1 VRLLSPG
8 RVVFVATFALYTA
21 YTAPGLYLRDSGEL
35 TTAAFTLGVAHETG
49 FALWCLW
56 VKALTFIPL
65 GEVATRANLSSALAG
80 ATAAWLAFRAVV
92 SLAPGDK
99 AAIAAGVGAA
109 ALTTAGLTMFRAATV
124 AEVYTTAT
132 ATLAAA
138 MILWTRA
145 ARGDR
150 RAGLLLALLGGLSFG
165 LHAEVRLLI
174 GPAAIVLA
182 LVRLRRGD
190 RWPLVAPTALAL
202 GTAVVCYL
210 PLRAAR
216 APAANWANPRTLGGL
231 VAHLAA
237 ARIRRAFAGEMF
249 HDVGAH
255 LAAFVR
261 QTEGQLGL
269 VAILVALGGLAW
281 LLRAP
286 ARRPL
291 GLVLALVLVGDALY
305 SSCLNPMAID
315 DLQVG
320 HPTALAIAIAAGAGM
335 LAAARKLGR
344 AAPWAAGALAVLVT
358 VPAALADVDGKLGL
372 GPEASTWA
380 AAALAQAPPRAL
392 VLVESDDLA
401 ASSSYEQNVAGARPD
416 VTVLVRQIVWDLPE
430 TAARVQRGGNELHA
444 DPRLRHIIDEA
455 LPARA
460 ILWEAGQDPA
470 PLPLEPD
477 VPLYRLR
484 VTPPPLPPARPLAER
499 IEQLLLPA
507 RDPTARRLLSSQL
520 SNLGRLFLQRADLPR
535 ATALFEAARA
545 VRPGDAVAAI
555 DLAVVR
561 ARQGDLLG
569 ALTLVDGVL
578 EREPDRLL
586 ARLNA
591 GRYRLRLGD
600 FDGAARDFAT
610 AQLRAPF
617 DPAPLVG
624 LARVAQAR
632 ADRAGA
638 RRLVQ
643 QAQKLAPDD
652 PEARALGKELDRP

>member
-1 VRLLSPG
+1 M
-8 RVVFVATFALYTA
+8 
-21 YTAPGLYLRDSGEL
+21 
-35 TTAAFTLGVAHETG
+35 AA
-49 FALWCLW
+49 
-56 VKALTFIPL
+56 
-65 GEVATRANLSSALAG
+65 

-92 SLAPGDK
+92 SLGPDEP
-99 AAIAAGVGAA
+99 AAVAAGVGAA
-109 ALTTAGLTMFRAATV
+109 ALTALGLTMFRAATV
-124 AEVYTTAT
+124 AEVYATAT
-132 ATLAAA
+132 AALAAA
-138 MILWTRA
+138 LILWTRA

-150 RAGLLLALLGGLSFG
+150 RAGLLLALLGGLSLG
-165 LHAEVRLLI
+165 LHAQVRLLI

-190 RWPLVAPTALAL
+190 RWPLVAPTAMAL

-216 APAANWANPRTLGGL
+216 APAANWADPRTFAG
-231 VAHLAA
+231 VMSHLAA

-255 LAAFVR
+255 LVTFAR
-261 QTEGQLGL
+261 LTEGQLGL
-269 VAILVALGGLAW
+269 VAILVALGGIAW
-281 LLRAP
+281 LLAAP

-291 GLVLALVLVGDALY
+291 GLILAIILVGDALY
-305 SSCLNPMAID
+305 SASLNPMAID

-320 HPTALAIAIAAGAGM
+320 HPTALALAIAAGAGM

-358 VPAALADVDGKLGL
+358 VPAALADTDGKFGL

-380 AAALAQAPPRAL
+380 DAALDEAPPRAL
-392 VLVESDDLA
+392 VLLQSDDLA
-401 ASSSYEQNVAGARPD
+401 AGSSYEQNVAGARPD
-416 VTVLVRQIVWDLPE
+416 VTVLVRQTVWDQPE
-430 TAARVQRGGNELHA
+430 TAARLHRGGDELHA
-444 DPRLRHIIDEA
+444 DPRLRHLIDEA
-455 LPARA
+455 LPTRA

-470 PLPLEPD
+470 PLPLLPD

-484 VTPPPLPPARPLAER
+484 PSPPSLPSARPLAER
-499 IEQLLLPA
+499 IEQLLQPA

-520 SNLGRLFLQRADLPR
+520 SNLGRLFLQRGDIVR
-535 ATALFEAARA
+535 AAALFEAARA

-561 ARQGDLLG
+561 ARQGDVQG
-569 ALTLVDGVL
+569 ALVLVDEVL
-578 EREPDRLL
+578 EREPERLT

-600 FDGAARDFAT
+600 FDGAARDFSA
-610 AQLRAPF
+610 AHERAPA

-632 ADRAGA
+632 ADHNAA
-638 RRLVQ
+638 RRFVQ
-643 QAQKLAPDD
+643 QAQQLSPDD